1 MATSTSPLGR
11 GLTPPAPDDHGS
23 AGAVSTR
30 GERRPWWLAA
40 ADGVVAGSV
49 AVGLSSLL
57 GGAMTFLGLSTGT
70 PSPLTALAGA
80 FIDRTP
86 PWLKDAAIA
95 TFGTHDKTA
104 LLVGMVLVLLLVSAA
119 AGVLSRRRPTAAY
132 VVLAI
137 GGALAALAVTGRPQA
152 GALDIAPAAI
162 GTVVAI
168 LVLRRTGVDDAAGVA
183 GLTRRRVLVG
193 AGGVAGAWLGSR
205 LDSGVGQATSSR
217 DAVLLPVPSSPSAT
231 PAAGAAG
238 ASLDVPGLT
247 PWVVPNADFYRI
259 DTAFVVPK
267 LDTASWQ
274 LKVVGEV
281 EQEVTLDW
289 KTLLSKPLMQKAV
302 TLTCVSNEVGGD
314 LVGNAVWTGWPVRE
328 LLALAKPRAG
338 ADMVLSRSSD
348 GFTAGTPIEALTDD
362 RDALLAVAMNGEAL
376 PFEHGFPVRLVVPGL
391 YGYVSATK
399 WLTELKVTRFSAD
412 QGYWTPRG
420 WSALGPVKTA
430 SRVDVPRDGSSVSAG
445 KVAVAGV
452 AWAQHRGIASVE
464 VQVDGGAWQTVRLAQ
479 EPTVDAWRQWVYEW
493 DATPGEHQIAVR
505 ATDRSGVLQPSAPA
519 APAPNGAQGFH
530 TISVRVG

>member
-11 GLTPPAPDDHGS
+11 GLTPPAPDDDGGS
-23 AGAVSTR
+23 SVTT
-30 GERRPWWLAA
+30 GEGRPWWLAA
-40 ADGVVAGSV
+40 LDGVGAGAV
-49 AVGLSSLL
+49 AVGGASLL
-57 GGAMTFLGLSTGT
+57 GGAMTFLGMSTGT

-95 TFGTHDKTA
+95 SFGTHDKTA
-104 LLVGMVLVLLLVSAA
+104 LLVGMVLVLVAVSAA
-119 AGVLSRRRPTAAY
+119 AGVLSRRLPTAAY
-132 VVLAI
+132 VLLAI
-137 GGALAALAVTGRPQA
+137 GGSLAALAVTGRPLA
-152 GALDIAPAAI
+152 GPFDVLPTVV
-162 GTVVAI
+162 GTVAAI
-168 LVLRRTGVDDAAGVA
+168 LVLRRTSADDAAGVD

-193 AGGVAGAWLGSR
+193 VGGVAAAWLGSR

-217 DAVLLPVPSSPSAT
+217 DAVQLPTPATPLAT
-231 PAAGAAG
+231 PAPGVAR

-247 PWVVPNADFYRI
+247 PYVVPNADFYRI
-259 DTAFVVPK
+259 DTAFVVPH

-274 LKVVGEV
+274 VKVVGEV

-289 KTLLSKPLMQKAV
+289 KTLLTKPMMQKLV

-328 LLALAKPRAG
+328 LLALAGPKAG

-348 GFTAGTPIEALTDD
+348 GFTAGTPIGALTDE
-362 RDALLAVAMNGEAL
+362 RDALLAVAMNGEPL

-412 QGYWTPRG
+412 EGYWTPRG

-430 SRVDVPRDGSSVSAG
+430 SRIDVPTVGARVSAG

-452 AWAQHRGIASVE
+452 AWAQHRGIDTVE
-464 VQVDGGAWQTVRLAQ
+464 VQVDGGAWQPARLAT
-479 EPTVDAWRQWVYEW
+479 EPTIDAWRQWVYTW
-493 DATPGEHQIAVR
+493 DATAGQHEIAVR
-505 ATDRSGVLQPSAPA
+505 ATDGAGGLQPSAPA
-519 APAPNGAQGFH
+519 DPAPNGAQGYH
-530 TISVRVG
+530 TISVQVG